1 MANGIVSNIFYQEK
15 LLTAVLPQR
24 ITVHFLKLFSG
35 LPVRTHR
42 GETFPQSLAIGIGF
56 MCDITVGATRVHIFS
71 ELSKGKDCEY
81 LMVDGRITR
90 VNQHGASKKH
100 LNMIKQLANSEVI

>member
-1 MANGIVSNIFYQEK
+1 MANGIVSDIFYQEK

-35 LPVRTHR
+35 LPVRAHR

-56 MCDITVGATRVHIFS
+56 MCDITVGATRVHGHIS
-71 ELSKGKDCEY
+71 SQSYQKIKTLS
-81 LMVDGRITR
+81 I
-90 VNQHGASKKH
+90 
-100 LNMIKQLANSEVI
+100 